1 MSTGNDE
8 IRNANNIGELKSPT
22 LQNIRDAARNIA
34 SKAIKTPLVPLN
46 YDNNLKDEK
55 GSGVCTYYYNVML
68 PLLWFQWTKM
78 LNRKCIPSIFAGS
91 YTSNLFEI
99 GEPSTDWVIQS

>member
-34 SKAIKTPLVPLN
+34 SKAIKTPLVPLH
-46 YDNNLKDEK
+46 YDNNLKDKK
-55 GSGVCTYYYNVML
+55 GSGVCTYYYNIML
-68 PLLWFQWTKM
+68 ALK
-78 LNRKCIPSIFAGS
+78 NRKYIPSIFAGS
-91 YTSNLFEI
+91 YT
-99 GEPSTDWVIQS
+99 